1 LGHKKIKMQIIKSRM
16 KPYALDKFT
25 RLIEEIE
32 IKIKD
37 YNVYKVNVMV
47 KINKMI

>member
-16 KPYALDKFT
+16 KTYALDKFT